1 MSYQVEILPKAL
13 KELEK
18 IPDPFYRKILR
29 IIEDLKNEPRPLH
42 TMKLI
47 GHEHSWR
54 IRIGDYRI
62 LYEIH
67 DNVKSVI
74 IFRIRHRRE
83 VYR

>member
-1 MSYQVEILPKAL
+1 MNYHVEILPKAL

-18 IPDPFYRKILR
+18 IPDQFYRKIHR
-29 IIEDLKNEPRPLH
+29 IIEDLKNEPRPIH

-54 IRIGDYRI
+54 IRVGDYRI
-62 LYEIH
+62 LYEIY
-67 DNVKSVI
+67 DEKKSVI
-74 IFRIRHRRE
+74 VFRIRHRKE